1 MICINL
7 YKNFGPK
14 KSIMYVMLAKR
25 RLGKVCLIYI
35 HRLVII
41 LKKLESFITIL
52 DTFHSFAD
60 KV

>member
-41 LKKLESFITIL
+41 LKKMRKLYYNFRHFSFL
-52 DTFHSFAD
+52 R
-60 KV
+60 

>member
-41 LKKLESFITIL
+41 LKKIRKLYYNFRHFSFL
-52 DTFHSFAD
+52 R
-60 KV
+60 